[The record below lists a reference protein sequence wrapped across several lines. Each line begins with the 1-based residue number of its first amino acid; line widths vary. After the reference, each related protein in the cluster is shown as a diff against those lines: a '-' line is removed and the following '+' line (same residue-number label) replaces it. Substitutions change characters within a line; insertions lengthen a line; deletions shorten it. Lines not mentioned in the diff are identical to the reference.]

1 MRPPRAGEP
10 EGKCGAHVVQ
20 ARPQLALVDRGV
32 GTPGGDPNA
41 AFVVGQ
47 DRIYA
52 VEMFR
57 IFGKVLDFAAALSGS
72 GDVRRGGRLQR
83 GRYLFTV
90 RQLGLQTTA
99 RRWRR

>member
-1 MRPPRAGEP
+1 MNRREN
-10 EGKCGAHVVQ
+10 VVRTLFKLDLSSLQ
-20 ARPQLALVDRGV
+20 WTEASMHPDA
-32 GTPGGDPNA
+32 PMDPNA
-41 AFVVGQ
+41 AFAIGQ

-52 VEMFR
+52 IEMFR

-72 GDVRRGGRLQR
+72 SDVRRGGRLQR

-90 RQLGLQTTA
+90 RQLGLQTMV